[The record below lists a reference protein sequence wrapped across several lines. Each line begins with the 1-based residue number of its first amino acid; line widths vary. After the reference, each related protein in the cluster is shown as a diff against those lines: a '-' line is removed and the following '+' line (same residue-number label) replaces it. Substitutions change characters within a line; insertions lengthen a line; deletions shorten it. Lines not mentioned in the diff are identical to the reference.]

1 VPYPFG
7 PGRGIPGIGGSPDTG
22 NTIGDFGGGYLNDEI
37 LFPGGLTVTREHRGS
52 PYPGAPQNQPKPPPP
67 SSPPAVVTPSTPTE
81 TPPPTEPDYPFNP
94 SDPYPHS
101 EPVEPTVGAPVHGDD
116 PTAGGDWPTD
126 PYYPPQPAKQQSG
139 PVFEGEYS
147 VRPPG
152 VDKLPRGG
160 WDPSQVLDRILGS
173 VIGRIVSRVAGGP
186 IGTVIEEIFTPTQID
201 VEPDVRGM
209 LPPST
214 PRAPSPVPS
223 NPPTPRAAAPPAPAR
238 PPRPELPPVPRAPTV
253 SVPKP
258 DIGVQPWKFDS
269 QLPQPSVPRAS
280 PSAPPMP
287 SSPATTAP
295 RPATS
300 SQPAPQSPTQ
310 PASSAT
316 SSPRWRFDPLPLFGT
331 THASSPTP
339 TPFNPSNA
347 SPTLTSPS
355 PSSTSAPAPTAPGTL
370 TAPQTSPI
378 PQAAGSAPPLT
389 PINPAALESLP
400 AGESCETPKQQKQRR
415 ERQRENCNRFI
426 TITIPKH
433 RRKVCVAEAAHHL
446 GKHLGKEIGRAI
458 TNKLGITKPKR
469 EGKGK
474 KPAKLRISKRGG
486 ISYGGYGVSIPKQM
500 RPRPPGEI
508 PRL

>member
-52 PYPGAPQNQPKPPPP
+52 PYPGAPQNQPKPAPPP
-67 SSPPAVVTPSTPTE
+67 AAQPPAVVTPTPPTE
-81 TPPPTEPDYPFNP
+81 TPAPTEPDYPFNP

-116 PTAGGDWPTD
+116 PTAGGDWPTE

-160 WDPSQVLDRILGS
+160 WDPSQVIDRILGS
-173 VIGRIVSRVAGGP
+173 VIGRVVSRVAGGP
-186 IGTVIEEIFTPTQID
+186 WGVVIEEIFTPTQIG

-223 NPPTPRAAAPPAPAR
+223 NPAPPAPTAATA
-238 PPRPELPPVPRAPTV
+238 PPRAERPTLPPVPRAPTV

-258 DIGVQPWKFDS
+258 DIGVQPWKFD
-269 QLPQPSVPRAS
+269 PQPPQPATPRTSPPAPQVPS
-280 PSAPPMP
+280 T
-287 SSPATTAP
+287 PATTAP
-295 RPATS
+295 RPVTS
-300 SQPAPQSPTQ
+300 SQPAPQSATQ
-310 PASSAT
+310 PSNSAST
-316 SSPRWRFDPLPLFGT
+316 SPIFRFLPSLPWLLPGT
-331 THASSPTP
+331 PSRIGASSP
-339 TPFNPSNA
+339 
-347 SPTLTSPS
+347 SPVS
-355 PSSTSAPAPTAPGTL
+355 APTAAPTTAVSTAAPSVSAAPQPL
-370 TAPQTSPI
+370 TAT
-378 PQAAGSAPPLT
+378 AGSAPPLT

-458 TNKLGITKPKR
+458 TNKLGFTKPKR

-486 ISYGGYGVSIPKQM
+486 ISYGGYGVTIPKQM